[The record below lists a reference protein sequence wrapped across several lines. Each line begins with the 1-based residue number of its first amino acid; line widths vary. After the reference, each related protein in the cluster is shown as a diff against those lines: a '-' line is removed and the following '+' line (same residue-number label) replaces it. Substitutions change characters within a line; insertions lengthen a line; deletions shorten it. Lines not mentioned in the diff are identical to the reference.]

1 MPRDYKH
8 RATRKPARKPI
19 PGWWWLMA
27 GLAVGGFVAFL
38 SHLDSNTQTTHQ
50 SVTRPAPA
58 PQQDARAVTKSTPQ
72 PLPAPPKP
80 RYDFYTYLPEME
92 VVIPEHEIQERR
104 RLENTGKG
112 QPGNF
117 LLQIGSF
124 RKHAQAE
131 RLKAQ
136 VALLGVESSVEKVT
150 IKGVVWYRVKSGP
163 YGQFRL
169 VDKIRNR
176 LRHHEI
182 DSIIINL
189 DA

>member
-8 RATRKPARKPI
+8 RATRKRSRKPI
-19 PGWWWLMA
+19 PGWWWLLT
-27 GLAVGGFVAFL
+27 GLVVGCFVAFL
-38 SHLDSNTQTTHQ
+38 SNLDTDTSNPVQPTT
-50 SVTRPAPA
+50 RKAPP
-58 PQQDARAVTKSTPQ
+58 PQQDVRAVTKSKPQ
-72 PLPAPPKP
+72 ALPSPPKP

-92 VVIPEHEIQERR
+92 VIIPEHEIEERR
-104 RLENTGKG
+104 RLEHTGKG
-112 QPGNF
+112 KPGNF

-131 RLKAQ
+131 SLKAQ
-136 VALLGVESSVEKVT
+136 LALLGVESSVEKVT

-163 YGQFRL
+163 FGQFRL

-176 LRHHEI
+176 LRNNNI